1 MARLGARALALAAV
15 VGVAMWSETCLKAF
29 CGGGLSRPE
38 GPAVARNGWRL
49 DKMEV
54 GPQGIGQ
61 LVVAEGF
68 FIGEKDMFKICNKQ
82 GRRYRMRPF
91 AEERK
96 TDTTLP
102 GIFQLGPFKIHLEQ
116 AFRGGAGSH
125 ALFADRPEGYSGNGG
140 TAGWGEDIPTRK
152 GGYGSR

>member
-15 VGVAMWSETCLKAF
+15 VGVAVWSQTCLKAF
-29 CGGGLSRPE
+29 CGSGLSRPE
-38 GPAVARNGWRL
+38 GPDVARNGWRL

>member
-1 MARLGARALALAAV
+1 MARFASKALALAAV
-15 VGVAMWSETCLKAF
+15 VAVAMWTHTALKAF
-29 CGGGLSRPE
+29 CGSFLSRPE
-38 GPAVARNGWRL
+38 GGSQTACKGWRL

-54 GPQGIGQ
+54 GPTGIGQ

-68 FIGEKDMFKICNKQ
+68 FIGEKAMYEICNKQ

-96 TDTTLP
+96 TDGSVP

-116 AFRGGAGSH
+116 AFRGGSGPFS
-125 ALFADRPEGYSGNGG
+125 LVSERPEGYSGNGG
-140 TAGWGEDIPTRK
+140 TAGWGEDIPTK
-152 GGYGSR
+152 GGYGR